1 MRLPSN
7 VQFSGISAAMFVTFI
22 LPIMLDISS
31 VQS

>member
-1 MRLPSN
+1 MRLPSD
-7 VQFSGISAAMFVTFI
+7 VQFSGISTPMFVTFI